1 MALFVSGE
9 DTTMKTSRSE
19 FEDTP
24 APPNAQTPPG
34 PEPPVRTEIRAAPKG
49 EDANQR
55 DEEPP
60 EEPGYGHGV

>member
-1 MALFVSGE
+1 MALFLSGE

-19 FEDTP
+19 FEGAP

-34 PEPPVRTEIRAAPKG
+34 TEPPVRAEIRASPKG